1 MRAVFLLPLLAV
13 SPALLAQQAPLKSL
27 PYTPSLDTS
36 FMDRSTD
43 PCLNFYRYSCGNWS
57 KVNPLPPDQAAWNV
71 YSKMEDDNQ
80 RFLWGLLE
88 QAVQGGAARNPN
100 EAKIGDYFHAC
111 MDEAAVEQLGAK
123 PLAPAL
129 SQIASLRSVED
140 IASYVS
146 TQHKAGLDRGVLFGF
161 DSEPDYDDP
170 SRMMAFALVGG
181 LGLPD
186 RDYYTNTDAKSQEIR
201 ARYVKHM
208 ADMLALLGEAK
219 AAAQSDSQAVMEIE
233 TSLAKASLTRT
244 EKRNPYNLKHRVS
257 RGDLAHMVPV
267 FDWDVYL
274 KSVDAPSFALVNV
287 TEPKFFAELNTQ
299 LGSRDLAA
307 WRAYL
312 RWHLVHSHARFLS
325 ASLPA
330 NTSPSSINTC
340 RARKKCPLAGRNAPG
355 LSTNNWATP

>member
-1 MRAVFLLPLLAV
+1 
-13 SPALLAQQAPLKSL
+13 
-27 PYTPSLDTS
+27 
-36 FMDRSTD
+36 
-43 PCLNFYRYSCGNWS
+43 
-57 KVNPLPPDQAAWNV
+57 
-71 YSKMEDDNQ
+71 
-80 RFLWGLLE
+80 
-88 QAVQGGAARNPN
+88 
-100 EAKIGDYFHAC
+100 
-111 MDEAAVEQLGAK
+111 
-123 PLAPAL
+123 
-129 SQIASLRSVED
+129 
-140 IASYVS
+140 
-146 TQHKAGLDRGVLFGF
+146 
-161 DSEPDYDDP
+161 
-170 SRMMAFALVGG
+170 MAFALVGG